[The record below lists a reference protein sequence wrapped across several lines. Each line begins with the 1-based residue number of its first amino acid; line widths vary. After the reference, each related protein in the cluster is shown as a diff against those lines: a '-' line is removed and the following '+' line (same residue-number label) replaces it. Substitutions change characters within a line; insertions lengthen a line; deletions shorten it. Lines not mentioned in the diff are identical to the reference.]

1 MFDHDILYKV
11 LDSHFVKHLA
21 REGEQV
27 TTDET
32 TENAG
37 AASPIPDAPDNM
49 LEDLLDELDE
59 VLQEFID
66 QYGRID
72 GALDMMAIGFIDGV
86 LAQSDG
92 SYSSYEDSYVE
103 DMKNARFAALDKA
116 IAEFSEG
123 FDGNRNWDEA
133 AMGYVR
139 HVDGAGDKPAEDLD
153 NATWQARAIGFIYG
167 ADLAEDYEWKIV
179 EDPAGNILV
188 TDEDAIQEYSTR
200 KLVASS
206 GGNLL
211 DRISDVLGIDLGA
224 LESALEEAAVSEAEV
239 EAEGSRTQE

>member
-1 MFDHDILYKV
+1 MFDHDVLYKV
-11 LDSHFVKHLA
+11 LDSHFVKHLV
-21 REGEQV
+21 REGEQA
-27 TTDET
+27 TADGTA
-32 TENAG
+32 ENTG
-37 AASPIPDAPDNM
+37 TASPAPDAPDNM

-59 VLQEFID
+59 VLQEFAN

-103 DMKNARFAALDKA
+103 DMKNARFSALDKA

-139 HVDGAGDKPAEDLD
+139 HVDSAGDKPAKNLD
-153 NATWQARAIGFIYG
+153 DATWQARAIGFIYG
-167 ADLAEDYEWKIV
+167 ADLAEDYEWKII
-179 EDPAGNILV
+179 EDPVGNILV
-188 TDEDAIQEYSTR
+188 TDEDAIQEYSARMLT
-200 KLVASS
+200 AAS
-206 GGNLL
+206 GGSLL
-211 DRISDVLGIDLGA
+211 NRISDVLGIDLSA
-224 LESALEEAAVSEAEV
+224 LESALEEAAESETEAE
-239 EAEGSRTQE
+239 AEDGHV